1 MSNEQLQIMAL
12 ILANNAYVL
21 GMQADNAVCEARSE
35 YPKWNYDDFSRQASE
50 LEALASRAIN
60 S

>member
-21 GMQADNAVCEARSE
+21 GMQADNARSQATGDQ
-35 YPKWNYDDFSRQASE
+35 PKWDYDDFSRQASE
-50 LEALASRAIN
+50 LEELANRARHL
-60 S
+60 